1 MLASPDMNDGA
12 EGELE
17 NFCHMEARDSVP
29 EEALKVICS
38 LILPMGAFNAAVYKL
53 RGTVPNLVSIPSS
66 LLQT

>member
-1 MLASPDMNDGA
+1 MNDGA

-38 LILPMGAFNAAVYKL
+38 LILPMGVFKAAVYKL
-53 RGTVPNLVSIPSS
+53 RGAVPNLVFIPSS
-66 LLQT
+66 LIQT